1 MTDIMMNRSPI
12 NTVVTLALL
21 WAMSAPAHADDNLQ
35 CPNGI
40 VARGFSSEQLIGA
53 CGLPTLKET
62 ITASPLGASYDEE
75 WYYNFGPRQ
84 LLRIVRLR
92 QGKITGIEDDGYGFQ
107 NLPKLSCDFYSLKE
121 GLSKLRLILACNK
134 PSRRET
140 LVVYR
145 SRGLNLP
152 DSALQPILRERW
164 HYDSV
169 AGERVRTVT
178 LENGRIFHVD
188 EKQTSATR

>member
-1 MTDIMMNRSPI
+1 MTVRMNKRSLLLGLLLLS
-12 NTVVTLALL
+12 TAAL
-21 WAMSAPAHADDNLQ
+21 ADDNLQ
-35 CPNGI
+35 CANGI
-40 VARGFSSEQLIGA
+40 VARGSSSDQAVAA
-53 CGLPTLKET
+53 CGLPTLKES

-75 WYYNFGPRQ
+75 WYYNFGARQ

-92 QGKITGIEDDGYGFQ
+92 QGRVTGIEDDGYGFQ

-121 GLSKLRLILACNK
+121 KLSKLRLILACGK

-145 SRGLNLP
+145 SQGLNLP
-152 DSALQPILRERW
+152 ENAMRPILRERW
-164 HYDSV
+164 HYNSD

-178 LENGRIFHVD
+178 LENGRISYVE
-188 EKQTSATR
+188 EKQTPAAR

>member
-1 MTDIMMNRSPI
+1 MTPSMKKRSFAI
-12 NTVVTLALL
+12 FALLLSSAVSADDGLQCTNGMIARGSSAEQTLA
-21 WAMSAPAHADDNLQ
+21 
-35 CPNGI
+35 
-40 VARGFSSEQLIGA
+40 A
-53 CGLPTLKET
+53 CGLPTLKES

-84 LLRIVRLR
+84 RLRIVRLR
-92 QGKITGIEDDGYGFQ
+92 QGTVTGIEDDGYGFQ

-121 GLSKLRLILACNK
+121 KLSKLRLMLACNK

-145 SRGLNLP
+145 SQGLNLP

-164 HYDSV
+164 HYDSD

-178 LENGRIFHVD
+178 LENGRITHVE
-188 EKQTSATR
+188 EKQTPAAR